1 MSTSTS
7 ARLFGL
13 GLAFALIAAS
23 CAGGDDTATQ
33 NDSDSESTAAAAGD
47 DSPDDS
53 SADGDAPIG
62 PVDGLITVRPGVA
75 LGLFGID
82 RTSGEAVEFAS
93 DGSIGFLDRQTD
105 LILSDGAA
113 FTLGFTL
120 RDEQSFSNDVS
131 IARIDLETSEVLKL
145 AELGFDRETDES
157 ETTFSHS
164 IEAVLADSVVVR
176 SGEFGEDATYRVY
189 DSTTGAELNSF
200 SPPVYEQDD
209 DTASCSGTVSDL
221 FGLSDGRLIGI
232 SLGSVAIIDPATGE
246 IELMR
251 ECGVPSP
258 ELSDFVSPADFGD
271 YAVLNNGEVPTDEDI
286 DRFLGTELEVSRG
299 FVEGDGDLWWLNV
312 SSRSSNDVRAI
323 VGAVVQFDLAT
334 QSVEAVYQLGEFIGQ
349 YTECPD
355 AEGVCNL
362 QTLEQA
368 QLRYIDGRLVMVEIG
383 ENGRVLVLD
392 PSTGEISATPIAA
405 GDGVD
410 FTRTDL
416 LSGDPSG
423 VWLEVRRMT
432 VTKDDDTGRTASG
445 PLYIEQFDPVTGTVG
460 LSLAAEDLFGF

>member
-1 MSTSTS
+1 MSKSTF
-7 ARLFGL
+7 ARLVGV

-33 NDSDSESTAAAAGD
+33 NDADSGSTAPAAGD
-47 DSPDDS
+47 DSPDDV
-53 SADGDAPIG
+53 SAGGDAAVG
-62 PVDGLITVRPGVA
+62 PVDGLIIVRAGLG

-105 LILSDGAA
+105 FVLSDGAA

-131 IARIDLETSEVLKL
+131 LVKIDLETSEVSKL
-145 AELGFDRETDES
+145 VDLGFDRETDDS
-157 ETTFSHS
+157 ETAFSHS

-176 SGEFGEDATYRVY
+176 SGEFGEDDTYRVY

-200 SPPVYEQDD
+200 TAPVYEKDYD
-209 DTASCSGTVSDL
+209 AGSCSGTVSDL
-221 FGLSDGRLIGI
+221 VGLSDGRLVGI
-232 SLGSVAIIDPATGE
+232 SLSSVAIVDPATGE
-246 IELMR
+246 VELMR
-251 ECGVPSP
+251 DCGVPSP
-258 ELSDFVSPADFGD
+258 ELSDFVSMADFGD
-271 YAVLNNGEVPTDEDI
+271 FAVFNNGDVPTDEDI

-299 FVEGDGDLWWLNV
+299 FVEGDGDLWWLNI

-334 QSVEAVYQLGEFIGQ
+334 QSVEAVYQLGEFVGE

-368 QLRYIDGRLVMVEIG
+368 QLRFIDGRLVMVEIG

-392 PSTGEISATPIAA
+392 PSTGEISATPIAT

-445 PLYIEQFDPVTGTVG
+445 PVYIEQFDPVTGTIG
-460 LSLAAEDLFGF
+460 LSFAAEDLFGI